1 MGDTRT
7 TMGQKPPETASERKN
22 KRKRV
27 LRGILIGCIAIG
39 LGGHFITIPKYAYA
53 NGYSTTIGYAEVRST
68 IEGRVAEIV
77 HSSGDEVQSG
87 DVLMRLDDRTE
98 KAVYEEAK
106 SKVAEAEAEIAYRE
120 VEAADALVRHQNAVK
135 AAEMELEHSRK
146 SYELTRQLFEKSL
159 TSGRQ
164 LSNDE
169 FAVRKC
175 EEALRSLKEIDMTVV
190 QKQLLMLRQK
200 VASLHEVAERAR
212 VAMEHRTIIASLS
225 GRVMRYTFYPGE
237 VIRPDMVLYEIFDG
251 EVNTMK
257 LHVSERYA
265 ARVKVGQ
272 SVQARLGTHKSILPR
287 RFPGKVAFMRPVVE
301 GDGSNNYRVIY
312 CDLDL
317 QGELIPPGTSAE
329 ARIRLGRA
337 SLWMHLLEP

>member
-7 TMGQKPPETASERKN
+7 TMGQKPPESASERKN

-27 LRGILIGCIAIG
+27 LKALLISGIVIG
-39 LGGHFITIPKYAYA
+39 LCGHFIRIPKYAYA
-53 NGYSTTIGYAEVRST
+53 KGYSTTIGYAEVRST

-77 HSSGDEVQSG
+77 HSSGDEVQAG
-87 DVLMRLDDRTE
+87 DVLMRMDDRTE

-120 VEAADALVRHQNAVK
+120 VEADDALVRHQNAVK
-135 AAEMELEHSRK
+135 AAEMDLEHSRK

-175 EEALRSLKEIDMTVV
+175 EEVLRALREIDMTVV
-190 QKQLLMLRQK
+190 EKQLLMLRQK
-200 VASLHEVAERAR
+200 VESLSEVAERAR
-212 VAMEHRTIIASLS
+212 VAMEQRTIVAPIA

-237 VIRPDMVLYEIFDG
+237 VIRPDMVLFELFDG

-272 SVQARLGTHKSILPR
+272 LVQARLGTHKTIIPR
-287 RFPGKVAFMRPVVE
+287 RFPGKVAFLRPVVE

-317 QGELIPPGTSAE
+317 QGEIIPPGTSVD
-329 ARIRLGRA
+329 ARIRLGRT

>member
-1 MGDTRT
+1 MGDIRT
-7 TMGQKPPETASERKN
+7 TTGQKPPDTAFERKS
-22 KRKRV
+22 KRMR
-27 LRGILIGCIAIG
+27 ILQALLIILTVIG
-39 LGGHFITIPKYAYA
+39 LSGQFIQLPKYAYA
-53 NGYSTTIGYAEVRST
+53 NGYSTTTGYAEVRST

-77 HSSGDEVQSG
+77 HSSGDEVQAG

-98 KAVYEEAK
+98 KAVYDEAK
-106 SKVAEAEAEIAYRE
+106 AKVAEAEAEIAYRE
-120 VEAADALVRHQNAVK
+120 VEAVDALVRHQNSVK

-146 SYELTRQLFEKSL
+146 SLEMTRQLFEKSL

-169 FAVRKC
+169 FAVSKS
-175 EEALRSLKEIDMTVV
+175 EESLRALKEIDMTVV

-200 VASLHEVAERAR
+200 VESLREVAERTR
-212 VAMEHRTIIASLS
+212 VAMEQRTILAPIA

-237 VIRPDMVLYEIFDG
+237 VIRPDMVLFEIFVG

-257 LHVSERYA
+257 IRVSERYA

-272 SVQARLGTHKSILPR
+272 GVQARLGTHKTIIPR

-301 GDGSNNYRVIY
+301 GDGGNNYRVVY

-317 QGELIPPGTSAE
+317 EGEVIPPGTSVE
-329 ARIRLGRA
+329 ARIRLGKA
-337 SLWMHLLEP
+337 SIWMHILEP